1 MNPFWILVKVERQV
15 NGEVATI
22 ETLENVFYKSCS
34 DAERAGE
41 KLATKTNSEIAAM
54 VSFSICRY
62 KFENILE

>member
-1 MNPFWILVKVERQV
+1 MQPFWILVKVERKV

-22 ETLENVFYKSCS
+22 ETLENVFYNSCA

-41 KLATKTNSEIAAM
+41 KLATKINYEIVAM
-54 VSFSICRY
+54 KSFSICRY